1 MPSINFNPLHVPFLL
16 FTHPP
21 SHVYLH
27 CHFFTPSETQLTIHN
42 SEPTLH
48 NGVYQCVVKSPLGVT
63 YSVAT
68 LSVVEEG
75 VVIDGDPQRVP
86 YEHMQGTDPA
96 SHSNNGM

>member
-16 FTHPP
+16 FTP
-21 SHVYLH
+21 SPTCLSTLP
-27 CHFFTPSETQLTIHN
+27 FFTPSETQLTIHN

-68 LSVVEEG
+68 LTVVEEG
-75 VVIDGDPQRVP
+75 VVIEGDPQRVP